1 MNFQVKETK
10 KLSFPASFLIVLMAL
25 MMLGGCSGG
34 NRDVPAA
41 KEIKFGTLPLI
52 HALPLFAA
60 QEQGIFT
67 AAGLKVELI
76 SFNSAM
82 EKDVAMSARQLSGYF
97 GDIMTPMVLRSN
109 DVPVKMVATL
119 FNTTGSRRMFALLAA
134 PNRPAASLSQLAKE
148 GIAIGS
154 NTIVEYLAVKM
165 LDKQGISP
173 QQTRFIEA
181 KNIPIRLQ
189 MLMEG
194 QVPAAALPEPMV
206 TFAERKGARILV
218 DDAGMGI
225 SDTVLVFTDDFLRQ
239 HPEQVRA
246 FLKAVGKG
254 ADYLNNHPEEA
265 RIIANKHCR
274 IPEELA
280 KTLTLPSYPTL
291 SLPNRSQLADIYG
304 WLRKKGII
312 SRDMAINEMVAD
324 GFLP

>member
-1 MNFQVKETK
+1 MKNIKYPR
-10 KLSFPASFLIVLMAL
+10 LFPVFLIVLMAVA
-25 MMLGGCSGG
+25 MLGGCSGG

-60 QEQGIFT
+60 QEQGFFT

-109 DVPVKMVATL
+109 NVPVKMVATI

-134 PNRPAASLSQLAKE
+134 PNRPAESLSQLAKE

-165 LDKQGISP
+165 LEKQGVSP
-173 QQTRFIEA
+173 QQTRWIEA

-189 MLMEG
+189 MLMES
-194 QVPAAALPEPMV
+194 QAPAAVLPEPLV

-225 SDTVLVFTDDFLRQ
+225 SDTVLVFTDDFLKQ

-246 FLKAVGKG
+246 FLKAVSKG

-265 RIIANKHCR
+265 RLIANKHCR

-312 SRDMAINEMVAD
+312 SQDMAINEMVAD

>member
-1 MNFQVKETK
+1 MKTINYPR
-10 KLSFPASFLIVLMAL
+10 LFPASILLLIT
-25 MMLGGCSGG
+25 MLIFGGCSGG
-34 NRDVPAA
+34 GRDVPPA
-41 KEIKFGTLPLI
+41 KEIKFGVLPLI

-60 QEQGIFT
+60 QEQGYFA

-82 EKDVAMSARQLSGYF
+82 EKDVAMSARQLAGYF

-109 DVPVKMVATL
+109 DVPVKMVATV
-119 FNTTGSRRMFALLAA
+119 FNTTASRRMFALLAA
-134 PNRPAASLSQLAKE
+134 PNRTSSSLGQVAKE

-165 LDKQGISP
+165 LEKQGISP

-181 KNIPIRLQ
+181 KNIPVRLQ

-194 QVPAAALPEPMV
+194 QVPAAALPEPLV
-206 TFAERKGARILV
+206 TFAEKKGARILI

-225 SDTVLVFTDDFLRQ
+225 SDTVLVFTDDFIKH
-239 HPEQVRA
+239 HPEEVRA
-246 FLKAVGKG
+246 FLKAVARG

-265 RIIANKHCR
+265 RLIANKHCR
-274 IPEELA
+274 IPEPLA
-280 KTLTLPSYPTL
+280 KNLALPSYPTL
-291 SLPNRSQLADIYG
+291 SMPNRSQLTDIYG

>member
-1 MNFQVKETK
+1 
-10 KLSFPASFLIVLMAL
+10 MAL
-25 MMLGGCSGG
+25 TALMILGGCSGG
-34 NRDVPAA
+34 SRDVPAA
-41 KEIKFGTLPLI
+41 PEIKFGALPLI

-60 QEQGIFT
+60 QEQGFFS
-67 AAGLKVELI
+67 AAGLKVEII

-82 EKDVAMSARQLSGYF
+82 EKDVAMSARQLAGYF

-109 DVPVKMVATL
+109 EVPVKMVATV
-119 FNTTGSRRMFALLAA
+119 FNTTSHRRMFALLAA
-134 PNRPAASLSQLAKE
+134 PNRQVEPLNKLAKE

-165 LDKQGISP
+165 LDKQGITA

-194 QVPAAALPEPMV
+194 QVPAAALPEPLV
-206 TFAERKGARILV
+206 TFAEKKGARVLV

-225 SDTVLVFTDDFLRQ
+225 SDTVLVFTDEFIKR

-246 FLKAVGKG
+246 FLKAVAKG
-254 ADYLNNHPEEA
+254 SDYLNNHPEEA
-265 RIIANKHCR
+265 RLIANKYCR
-274 IPEELA
+274 IPHELA

-291 SLPNRSQLADIYG
+291 TLPNREQLVDIYG

-312 SRDMAINEMVAD
+312 SRDMAINELVAD

>member
-1 MNFQVKETK
+1 MK
-10 KLSFPASFLIVLMAL
+10 KIKCLCFPAVFLIAMMAVA
-25 MMLGGCSGG
+25 MLGGCSGG

-60 QEQGIFT
+60 QEQGFFT
-67 AAGLKVELI
+67 AAGMKVELI

-109 DVPVKMVATL
+109 NVPVKMVATI

-134 PNRPAASLSQLAKE
+134 PNRPAEFLSQLAKE

-165 LDKQGISP
+165 LEKQGVSP
-173 QQTRFIEA
+173 QQTRWIEA

-189 MLMEG
+189 MLMES
-194 QVPAAALPEPMV
+194 QAPAAVLPEPLV

-225 SDTVLVFTDDFLRQ
+225 SDTVLVFTDDFLKQ

-246 FLKAVGKG
+246 FLKAVSKG

-265 RIIANKHCR
+265 RLIANKHCR

-312 SRDMAINEMVAD
+312 SQDMAINEMVAD

>member
-1 MNFQVKETK
+1 MKDIKSPLFWAVF
-10 KLSFPASFLIVLMAL
+10 SIVLMAL
-25 MMLGGCSGG
+25 MIFGGCSGG

-41 KEIKFGTLPLI
+41 KEIKFGVLPLI
-52 HALPLFAA
+52 HALPIFAA
-60 QEQGIFT
+60 QEQGYFT

-82 EKDVAMSARQLSGYF
+82 EKDVAMSARQLAGYF

-109 DVPVKMVATL
+109 DVPVKMVATV
-119 FNTTGSRRMFALLAA
+119 FNTTASRRIFALLAA
-134 PNRPAASLSQLAKE
+134 PNRPEASLSQLAKA

-165 LDKQGISP
+165 LEKQGISS
-173 QQTRFIEA
+173 QQVRFIEA

-194 QVPAAALPEPMV
+194 QTPAAALPEPLA
-206 TFAERKGARILV
+206 TFAEKKGARVLI

-225 SDTVLVFTDDFLRQ
+225 SDTVLVFTDDFLNQ
-239 HPEQVRA
+239 HPEEVRA

-265 RIIANKHCR
+265 RIIANKH
-274 IPEELA
+274 
-280 KTLTLPSYPTL
+280 L
-291 SLPNRSQLADIYG
+291 SLIH
-304 WLRKKGII
+304 I
-312 SRDMAINEMVAD
+312 
-324 GFLP
+324 

>member
-1 MNFQVKETK
+1 MK
-10 KLSFPASFLIVLMAL
+10 KIKCLCFPAVFLIAMMAVA
-25 MMLGGCSGG
+25 MLGGCSGG

-60 QEQGIFT
+60 QEQGFFT
-67 AAGLKVELI
+67 VAGMKVELI

-109 DVPVKMVATL
+109 NVPVKMVATI

-134 PNRPAASLSQLAKE
+134 PNRPAESLSQLAKE

-165 LDKQGISP
+165 LEKQGVSP
-173 QQTRFIEA
+173 QQTRWIEA

-189 MLMEG
+189 MLMES
-194 QVPAAALPEPMV
+194 QAPAAVLPEPLV

-225 SDTVLVFTDDFLRQ
+225 SDTVLVFTDDFLKQ

-246 FLKAVGKG
+246 FLKAVSKG

-265 RIIANKHCR
+265 RLIANKHCR

-312 SRDMAINEMVAD
+312 SQDMAINEMVAD

>member
-1 MNFQVKETK
+1 MK
-10 KLSFPASFLIVLMAL
+10 KIKYFCFLTVFFVVLMT
-25 MMLGGCSGG
+25 MTVLGGCSGG
-34 NRDVPAA
+34 NRDVPPA
-41 KEIKFGTLPLI
+41 KEIKFGVLPLI

-60 QEQGIFT
+60 QEQGFFA

-82 EKDVAMSARQLSGYF
+82 EKDVAMSARQLAGYF

-109 DVPVKMVATL
+109 DVPVKMVATV
-119 FNTTGSRRMFALLAA
+119 FNTTASRRMFALLAA
-134 PNRPAASLSQLAKE
+134 PNRPAASLSEVAKE

-165 LDKQGISP
+165 LEKQGISL
-173 QQTRFIEA
+173 QETRFIEA

-194 QVPAAALPEPMV
+194 QVPAAALPEPLV
-206 TFAERKGARILV
+206 TFAEKKGARILV

-225 SDTVLVFTDDFLRQ
+225 SDTVLVFTDDFIKQ
-239 HPEQVRA
+239 YPEEVRA
-246 FLKAVGKG
+246 FLRAVGKG

-265 RIIANKHCR
+265 RLIANKHCR
-274 IPEELA
+274 IPEALA
-280 KTLTLPSYPTL
+280 KTLALPSYPTL

>member
-1 MNFQVKETK
+1 MK
-10 KLSFPASFLIVLMAL
+10 KIKYLRFPAVFLIAIMVLII
-25 MMLGGCSGG
+25 LGGCSGG
-34 NRDVPAA
+34 NRDVPPA
-41 KEIKFGTLPLI
+41 KEIKFGVLPLI

-60 QEQGIFT
+60 QEQGYFA

-82 EKDVAMSARQLSGYF
+82 EKDVAMSARQLAGYF

-109 DVPVKMVATL
+109 DVPVKMVATV
-119 FNTTGSRRMFALLAA
+119 FNTTASRRMFALLAA
-134 PNRPAASLSQLAKE
+134 PNRPAASLSQVAKE

-165 LDKQGISP
+165 LEKQNISP
-173 QQTRFIEA
+173 PQTRFIEA

-194 QVPAAALPEPMV
+194 QVPAAALPEPLV
-206 TFAERKGARILV
+206 TFAEKKGARVLV

-225 SDTVLVFTDDFLRQ
+225 SDTVLVFTDDFIKQ
-239 HPEQVRA
+239 HPEEVRA
-246 FLKAVGKG
+246 FLKAVNKG

-265 RIIANKHCR
+265 RLIANKHCR
-274 IPEELA
+274 IPEALT
-280 KTLTLPSYPTL
+280 KTLILPSYPTL
-291 SLPNRSQLADIYG
+291 SFPNRSQLADIYG

-312 SRDMAINEMVAD
+312 SRDMTINELVAD

>member
-1 MNFQVKETK
+1 VRNIRNLRFLAV
-10 KLSFPASFLIVLMAL
+10 FLIILTAVLMF
-25 MMLGGCSGG
+25 GGCSGG

-41 KEIKFGTLPLI
+41 KEIKFGVLPLI

-60 QEQGIFT
+60 QEQGFFT

-82 EKDVAMSARQLSGYF
+82 EKDVAMSARQLAGYF

-109 DVPVKMVATL
+109 EVPVKMVATV

-134 PNRPAASLSQLAKE
+134 PNRPSASLSQLAKE

-165 LDKQGISP
+165 LEKQGISP
-173 QQTRFIEA
+173 HQTRFIEA

-194 QVPAAALPEPMV
+194 QVPAAALPEPLI
-206 TFAERKGARILV
+206 TFAEKKGARILV

-225 SDTVLVFTDDFLRQ
+225 SDTVLVFADDFIKQ
-239 HPEQVRA
+239 HPEQVRS

-265 RIIANKHCR
+265 RLIANKYCR
-274 IPEELA
+274 IPQELA
-280 KTLTLPSYPTL
+280 KTVALPSYPAL
-291 SLPNRSQLADIYG
+291 SLPNRSQLTDIYG

>member
-1 MNFQVKETK
+1 MNKIK
-10 KLSFPASFLIVLMAL
+10 PSFFAIFLVVLT
-25 MMLGGCSGG
+25 MLGGCSGG
-34 NRDVPAA
+34 NRDVTPV
-41 KEIKFGTLPLI
+41 KEIKFGVLPLI

-60 QEQGIFT
+60 QERGFFA

-82 EKDVAMSARQLSGYF
+82 EKDVAMSARQLAGYF

-109 DVPVKMVATL
+109 NVPVKMVATV
-119 FNTTGSRRMFALLAA
+119 FNTTASRRMFALLAA
-134 PNRPAASLSQLAKE
+134 PNRPEASLNKVAKE

-165 LDKQGISP
+165 LEKQGVSL

-181 KNIPIRLQ
+181 KNIPVRLQ

-194 QVPAAALPEPMV
+194 QVPAAALPEPLV
-206 TFAERKGARILV
+206 TFAEKKGARILV

-225 SDTVLVFTDDFLRQ
+225 SDTVLVFTDDFIKL
-239 HPEQVRA
+239 HPEEVRA
-246 FLKAVGKG
+246 FLKAVAKG
-254 ADYLNNHPEEA
+254 ADYLNNNPEEA
-265 RIIANKHCR
+265 RLIANKNCR
-274 IPEELA
+274 IPEGLA
-280 KTLTLPSYPTL
+280 KTLILPSYPTL

>member
-1 MNFQVKETK
+1 MKNIKYPR
-10 KLSFPASFLIVLMAL
+10 LSTVFLIVLIAL
-25 MMLGGCSGG
+25 VMLGGCSGG

-41 KEIKFGTLPLI
+41 KEIKFGMLPLI
-52 HALPLFAA
+52 HALPIFAA
-60 QEQGIFT
+60 QEQGYFT

-82 EKDVAMSARQLSGYF
+82 EKDVAMSARQLAGYF

-109 DVPVKMVATL
+109 DVPVKMVATV
-119 FNTTGSRRMFALLAA
+119 FNTTASRRMFALLAA
-134 PNRPAASLSQLAKE
+134 PNRPAASLSQVAKE

-165 LDKQGISP
+165 LEKQGISP
-173 QQTRFIEA
+173 QQTRWIEA

-194 QVPAAALPEPMV
+194 QVPAAALPEPLV
-206 TFAERKGARILV
+206 TFAEKKGARILV

-225 SDTVLVFTDDFLRQ
+225 SDTVLVFTDDFLKQ

-265 RIIANKHCR
+265 RIIANKYCR
-274 IPEELA
+274 IPDGLA
-280 KTLTLPSYPTL
+280 KTLTLPSYPAL

-312 SRDMAINEMVAD
+312 TRDMAITEMVAD

>member
-1 MNFQVKETK
+1 MK
-10 KLSFPASFLIVLMAL
+10 KIKCLCFPAVFLIAMMAVA
-25 MMLGGCSGG
+25 MLGGCSGG

-60 QEQGIFT
+60 QEQGFFT

-109 DVPVKMVATL
+109 NVPVKMVATI

-134 PNRPAASLSQLAKE
+134 PNRPAESLSQLAKE

-165 LDKQGISP
+165 LEKQGVSP
-173 QQTRFIEA
+173 QHTRWIEA

-189 MLMEG
+189 MLMES
-194 QVPAAALPEPMV
+194 QAPAAVLPEPLV

-225 SDTVLVFTDDFLRQ
+225 SDTVLVFTDDFLKQ

-246 FLKAVGKG
+246 FLKAVSKG

-265 RIIANKHCR
+265 RLIANKHCR

-312 SRDMAINEMVAD
+312 SQDMAINEMVAD